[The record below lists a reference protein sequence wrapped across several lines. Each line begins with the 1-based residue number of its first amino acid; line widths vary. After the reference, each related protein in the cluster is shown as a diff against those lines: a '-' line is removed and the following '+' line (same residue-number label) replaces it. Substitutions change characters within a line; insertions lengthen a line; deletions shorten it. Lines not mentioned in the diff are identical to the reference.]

1 MEPVTTICTQSVVNS
16 PQEIIVASQNIQ
28 SDCLRGG

>member
-1 MEPVTTICTQSVVNS
+1 MEPVTTIGTESVVIS
-16 PQEIIVASQNIQ
+16 AQEIIVASQNIQ